1 MKVNSLLASLLLC
14 SALALTGCREEGP
27 KPESSEAT
35 ARDTKKPA
43 TASKQNQAGDE
54 EALKEFLSGNK
65 KAAAQPA
72 AGTDAL
78 PPGHPPIDMGR
89 GARKAQG
96 NPALPAGHPTAPGG
110 AQRPNANL
118 PPLEYEAPAGWKKN
132 PPSRMFRAAEFD
144 IPSATEGG
152 DAAQMIVYYFGP
164 GQGGGVE
171 DNLARWKGMFT
182 TDDGQPVG
190 DDAVAVEK
198 MEANG
203 LKVTTI
209 DVKGRYS
216 DMMSRPKQAGPTD
229 VAYRLLGAIVETP
242 DGKWFFKGVGPA
254 PTMDANHDAFMAMLK
269 TMKRP

>member
-1 MKVNSLLASLLLC
+1 MQRVGPNGLSRRR
-14 SALALTGCREEGP
+14 SAARTVGSHRARHEG
-27 KPESSEAT
+27 T
-35 ARDTKKPA
+35 RHG
-43 TASKQNQAGDE
+43 SKQDQADDE

-65 KAAAQPA
+65 KTAAQPA

-96 NPALPAGHPTAPGG
+96 NAAGPS
-110 AQRPNANL
+110 QKANL
-118 PPLEYEAPAGWKKN
+118 PPLEYEAPAGWKEN

-152 DAAQMIVYYFGP
+152 ENAQMIVYYFGP

-182 TDDGQPVG
+182 TEDGQPVG
-190 DDAVAVEK
+190 DDAVAIEK
-198 MEANG
+198 METNG
-203 LKVTTI
+203 LTVTTI
-209 DVKGRYS
+209 DVKGHYS
-216 DMMSRPKQAGPTD
+216 DMMSRPNQAGPTNE
-229 VAYRLLGAIVETP
+229 AYRLLGAIVETQ

-254 PTMDANHDAFMAMLK
+254 PTMDANRDAFMAMLK
-269 TMKRP
+269 TMNRP